1 MRQFQSLTSERG
13 RSRIAA
19 FFAVYLV
26 AVCATAARAATNEDS
41 MVCAKVTDSY
51 AANAYVASFAPRS
64 AIYGE
69 MTWCN
74 MQVRAVEHCVP
85 VEAVLY
91 DTTAPDEGYRG
102 PALQA
107 EYTCYR
113 IRCMN
118 GEGNYYLGNS
128 IVVEDTFG
136 KRRADRPK
144 VTRVCVPDR

>member
-1 MRQFQSLTSERG
+1 MRQSHYPQARCGGFPA
-13 RSRIAA
+13 AA
-19 FFAVYLV
+19 FLAFCLA
-26 AVCATAARAATNEDS
+26 AMCAADAIAATNEDS
-41 MVCAKVTDSY
+41 LICAAVKDSY
-51 AANAYVASFAPRS
+51 AANAYVASFAPVS
-64 AIYGE
+64 EIYGE

-74 MQVRAVEHCVP
+74 MQVKAVEHCVP
-85 VEAVLY
+85 VEAVFY

-128 IVVEDTFG
+128 VVVEDTFG
-136 KRRADRPK
+136 QRRADRPK
-144 VTRVCVPDR
+144 VTRVCLPDR